1 MQVEGHTWLAYMK
14 RGVDAA
20 RRDCG
25 SGSGVVRIGKVEK
38 STFEIFPNANLVT
51 YVSSLCTKAVVV
63 KMTLSTSIFLNLVN
77 SYRGIYN

>member
-1 MQVEGHTWLAYMK
+1 MR
-14 RGVDAA
+14 RGAA
-20 RRDCG
+20 AAVV
-25 SGSGVVRIGKVEK
+25 VVRIGKVEK

-77 SYRGIYN
+77 SYTGIYN